1 MSPPGHPMSHDH
13 NFKNLI
19 LWRSMPARWAACSS
33 WNRIP
38 NGGSNVW
45 ILSTSMPTWMT
56 MAAAAMGGESPVMK
70 SSPISRE
77 YSRAEAQHE
86 YRLHCLAEL
95 PRDGRKTRTLS
106 RPQ

>member
-1 MSPPGHPMSHDH
+1 
-13 NFKNLI
+13 
-19 LWRSMPARWAACSS
+19 
-33 WNRIP
+33 
-38 NGGSNVW
+38 
-45 ILSTSMPTWMT
+45 

-106 RPQ
+106 GPNDVR